1 MINSDFTQRF
11 VFDDLDAR
19 GCFVR
24 LEQTLEEIQATHHYP
39 AALKAMLNK
48 FSLAAVLLRDS
59 IKIDAS
65 VTLQLRSSGAVKL
78 IMADCTS
85 DKRVR
90 AIAEYELEELA
101 SDESLDLANLNQG
114 ATLAITITPDEGD
127 RYQSIVPIESTSLEG
142 CLEDYFSRSEQLPTW
157 FSFNTD
163 GQIAVGIAIH
173 SLPVE
178 KVSDP
183 TLTIDHFNRLKL
195 FLDTL
200 TKQEVL
206 DLDSESILTRLFHD
220 DSCRVF
226 DTHKVVFGC
235 DCSIEKSIEAIYS
248 LGEDDVENLISEQ
261 REEGNE
267 SLVVDCHFCFQ
278 RYEFDF
284 DDLAGL
290 FKADEQA

>member
-24 LEQTLEEIQATHHYP
+24 LEQTIEEIQATHHYP
-39 AALKAMLNK
+39 AALKTMLNN

-65 VTLQLRSSGAVKL
+65 VTVQLRSSGVVKL
-78 IMADCTS
+78 IMADCLA

-90 AIAEYELEELA
+90 AIAEYELEELGA
-101 SDESLDLANLNQG
+101 GESLDLTNLSEG
-114 ATLAITITPDEGD
+114 ATLAITITPEEGD
-127 RYQSIVPIESTSLEG
+127 RYQSIVPIENASLEA

-157 FSFNTD
+157 FSFSTD
-163 GQIAVGIAIH
+163 GDVAVGIAIH
-173 SLPVE
+173 ALPVE
-178 KVSDP
+178 KVSEP
-183 TLTIDHFNRLKL
+183 TLRVEYFNRLKM

-200 TKQEVL
+200 TTKEAL

-220 DSCRVF
+220 DQCRVF
-226 DTHKVVFGC
+226 NTDKVVFGC

-248 LGEDDVENLISEQ
+248 LGKDDVENLINEQ
-261 REEGNE
+261 REEGKK

-278 RYEFDF
+278 RYEFAF
-284 DDLAGL
+284 EDLADL
-290 FKADEQA
+290 FQA

>member
-24 LEQTLEEIQATHHYP
+24 LEQTIEEIQSTHHYP
-39 AALKAMLNK
+39 TALKAMLNK

-59 IKIDAS
+59 IKLDAS
-65 VTLQLRSSGAVKL
+65 VSIQLRASGAVKL
-78 IMADCTS
+78 IMADCMA

-90 AIAEYELEELA
+90 AIAEYDVEELA
-101 SDESLDLANLNQG
+101 ASDALNLANLDEG

-127 RYQSIVPIESTSLEG
+127 RYQSIVPIESASLEA

-163 GQIAVGIAIH
+163 GEVAVGISIH
-173 SLPVE
+173 ALPME

-183 TLTIDHFNRLKL
+183 TLRIEYFNRLKM

-200 TKQEVL
+200 TKQEAL

-226 DTHKVVFGC
+226 NTDKVVFGC

-248 LGEDDVENLISEQ
+248 LGKDDVENLISEQ
-261 REEGNE
+261 REEGKE

-278 RYEFDF
+278 RYEFGF
-284 DDLAGL
+284 DDLADL
-290 FKADEQA
+290 FHS